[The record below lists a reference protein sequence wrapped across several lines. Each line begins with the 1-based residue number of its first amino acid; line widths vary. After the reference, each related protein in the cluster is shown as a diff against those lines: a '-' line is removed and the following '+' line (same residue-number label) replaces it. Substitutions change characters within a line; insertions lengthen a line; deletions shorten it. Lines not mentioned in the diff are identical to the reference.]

1 MSPRLQAEWGAR
13 VSLDFFFGGAGAGL
27 LGSYLL
33 IAARNGYRGLSVAVI
48 ATGVV
53 LVLLGLLLLASEL
66 GRPAK
71 ALRSMANPGTSWMA
85 RGAIF
90 NLALIA
96 AALLLIVALLA
107 GSRLLVPAV
116 AMLTVL
122 CSALVA
128 AYPGFLLFGAKDI
141 RLWHSRL
148 LPGLMFLYSL
158 MSGLSLL
165 TLADSALHLGMQ
177 ATLRP
182 AALIVMLPVTIL
194 FVAFWGRSSAAMGC
208 GCWEGLRR
216 LAGRQLLAPFVVST
230 IVVGILLPL
239 VCYVYAAFSGVAE
252 LPMLLGAVSFLAGA
266 VCLRYFVVKA
276 ASHEPVTFLAK
287 RS

>member
-33 IAARNGYRGLSVAVI
+33 IAARDGYRGLSVAVI
-48 ATGVV
+48 ATGVA

-66 GRPAK
+66 GRPAN

-107 GSRLLVPAV
+107 GLRMLVPAV

-122 CSALVA
+122 CSGLVA

-194 FVAFWGRSSAAMGC
+194 FVAFWGKS
-208 GCWEGLRR
+208 WRR
-216 LAGRQLLAPFVVST
+216 LVEQQLLAPFVVST
-230 IVVGILLPL
+230 IAAGILLPL
-239 VCYVYAAFSGVAE
+239 VCYVYAAFTGVAE

>member
-1 MSPRLQAEWGAR
+1 M
-13 VSLDFFFGGAGAGL
+13 
-27 LGSYLL
+27 
-33 IAARNGYRGLSVAVI
+33 I
-48 ATGVV
+48 ATGVF

-71 ALRSMANPGTSWMA
+71 ALRSMANRGTSWMA

-96 AALLLIVALLA
+96 VALLLIIARLA
-107 GSRLLVPAV
+107 GLRLLVPAA

-122 CSALVA
+122 CSGLVA

-177 ATLRP
+177 AILRP

-194 FVAFWGRSSAAMGC
+194 FAAFWGKSWRLMGSSSWRHLSWVHLPWEYCCRSSATSMRCFA
-208 GCWEGLRR
+208 
-216 LAGRQLLAPFVVST
+216 
-230 IVVGILLPL
+230 
-239 VCYVYAAFSGVAE
+239 GVAE
-252 LPMLLGAVSFLAGA
+252 VPMRLGAISFLAGA
-266 VCLRYFVVKA
+266 VCLRYFVVKV

>member
-33 IAARNGYRGLSVAVI
+33 IAARDGYRGLSVAVI

-66 GRPAK
+66 GRPAN
-71 ALRSMANPGTSWMA
+71 ALRSMENPGTSWMA

-107 GSRLLVPAV
+107 GLRMLVPAV

-194 FVAFWGRSSAAMGC
+194 FVAFWGKS
-208 GCWEGLRR
+208 WRR
-216 LAGRQLLAPFVVST
+216 LVEQQLLAPFVVGT
-230 IVVGILLPL
+230 IAAGILLPL
-239 VCYVYAAFSGVAE
+239 VCYVCAAFSGVAE

>member
-33 IAARNGYRGLSVAVI
+33 IAARDGYRGLSVAVI
-48 ATGVV
+48 ATGVA

-96 AALLLIVALLA
+96 AALLLITVLLA
-107 GSRLLVPAV
+107 GSRLLVPTV
-116 AMLTVL
+116 AMLTLL
-122 CSALVA
+122 CSGLVA

-194 FVAFWGRSSAAMGC
+194 FVAFWGKS
-208 GCWEGLRR
+208 WRR
-216 LAGRQLLAPFVVST
+216 LVEQQLLAPFVVST

>member
-33 IAARNGYRGLSVAVI
+33 IAARDGYRGLSVAVI
-48 ATGVV
+48 ATGVA

-66 GRPAK
+66 GRPAN

-107 GSRLLVPAV
+107 GLRMLVPAV

-122 CSALVA
+122 CSGLVA

-194 FVAFWGRSSAAMGC
+194 FVAFWGKS
-208 GCWEGLRR
+208 WRR
-216 LAGRQLLAPFVVST
+216 LVEQQLLAPFVVST
-230 IVVGILLPL
+230 IAAGILLPL

>member
-48 ATGVV
+48 ATGVA

-66 GRPAK
+66 GRPAN
-71 ALRSMANPGTSWMA
+71 ALRSMENPGTSWMA

-96 AALLLIVALLA
+96 AALLLITVLLA
-107 GSRLLVPAV
+107 GSRLLVPTV
-116 AMLTVL
+116 AMLTLL
-122 CSALVA
+122 CSGLVA

-194 FVAFWGRSSAAMGC
+194 FVAFWGKS
-208 GCWEGLRR
+208 WRR
-216 LAGRQLLAPFVVST
+216 LVEQQLLAPFVVST
-230 IVVGILLPL
+230 IAAGILLPL

>member
-48 ATGVV
+48 ATGVA

-66 GRPAK
+66 GRPAN
-71 ALRSMANPGTSWMA
+71 ALRSMENPGTSWMA

-96 AALLLIVALLA
+96 AALLLITVLLA
-107 GSRLLVPAV
+107 GSRLLVPTV
-116 AMLTVL
+116 AMLTLL
-122 CSALVA
+122 CSGLVA

-194 FVAFWGRSSAAMGC
+194 FVAFWGKS
-208 GCWEGLRR
+208 WRR
-216 LAGRQLLAPFVVST
+216 LVEQQLLAPFVVST
-230 IVVGILLPL
+230 IAAGILLPL
-239 VCYVYAAFSGVAE
+239 VCYVYAAFTGVAE

>member
-48 ATGVV
+48 ATGVA

-122 CSALVA
+122 CSGLVA

-194 FVAFWGRSSAAMGC
+194 FVAFWGKS
-208 GCWEGLRR
+208 WRR
-216 LAGRQLLAPFVVST
+216 LVEQQLLAPFVVST
-230 IVVGILLPL
+230 IAAGILLPL

>member
-48 ATGVV
+48 ATGVA

-96 AALLLIVALLA
+96 AALLLITVLLA
-107 GSRLLVPAV
+107 GSRLLVPTV
-116 AMLTVL
+116 AMLTLL
-122 CSALVA
+122 CSGLVA

-194 FVAFWGRSSAAMGC
+194 FVAFWGKS
-208 GCWEGLRR
+208 WRR
-216 LAGRQLLAPFVVST
+216 LVEQQLLAPFVVST
-230 IVVGILLPL
+230 IAAGILLPL

>member
-1 MSPRLQAEWGAR
+1 
-13 VSLDFFFGGAGAGL
+13 
-27 LGSYLL
+27 
-33 IAARNGYRGLSVAVI
+33 VAVI
-48 ATGVV
+48 ATGVA

-66 GRPAK
+66 GRPAN

-96 AALLLIVALLA
+96 AALLLITVLLA
-107 GSRLLVPAV
+107 GSRLLVPTV
-116 AMLTVL
+116 AMLTLL
-122 CSALVA
+122 CSGLVA

-194 FVAFWGRSSAAMGC
+194 FVAFWGKS
-208 GCWEGLRR
+208 WRR
-216 LAGRQLLAPFVVST
+216 LVEQQLLAPFVVST
-230 IVVGILLPL
+230 IAAGILLPL

>member
-33 IAARNGYRGLSVAVI
+33 IAARDGYRGLSVAVI

-107 GSRLLVPAV
+107 GLRMLVPAV

-122 CSALVA
+122 CSGLVA

-194 FVAFWGRSSAAMGC
+194 FVAFWGKS
-208 GCWEGLRR
+208 WRR
-216 LAGRQLLAPFVVST
+216 LVGQQLLAPFVVGT
-230 IVVGILLPL
+230 IAAGILLPL

>member
-1 MSPRLQAEWGAR
+1 
-13 VSLDFFFGGAGAGL
+13 VT
-27 LGSYLL
+27 
-33 IAARNGYRGLSVAVI
+33 VI
-48 ATGVV
+48 ATGAV

-71 ALRSMANPGTSWMA
+71 ALRSMANRGTSWMA

-96 AALLLIVALLA
+96 SALLLIIARLA
-107 GSRLLVPAV
+107 GLRLLVPAA
-116 AMLTVL
+116 AMLTLL
-122 CSALVA
+122 CSGLVA
-128 AYPGFLLFGAKDI
+128 AYPGFLLFGTKDI

-165 TLADSALHLGMQ
+165 TLADSALHLCME

-194 FVAFWGRSSAAMGC
+194 FAAFWGKSWRH
-208 GCWEGLRR
+208 LV
-216 LAGRQLLAPFVVST
+216 GRQLIAPFVVGT
-230 IVVGILLPL
+230 IALGILLPL
-239 VCYVYAAFSGVAE
+239 ICYVYAAFSGVAE
-252 LPMLLGAVSFLAGA
+252 LPMLLGAISFLAGA

>member
-33 IAARNGYRGLSVAVI
+33 IAARDGYRGLSVAVI
-48 ATGVV
+48 ATGVA

-122 CSALVA
+122 CSGLVA

-194 FVAFWGRSSAAMGC
+194 FVAFWGKS
-208 GCWEGLRR
+208 WRR
-216 LAGRQLLAPFVVST
+216 LVEQQLLAPFVVST
-230 IVVGILLPL
+230 IAAGILLPL

>member
-48 ATGVV
+48 ATGVA

-66 GRPAK
+66 GRPAN

-96 AALLLIVALLA
+96 AALLLITVLLA
-107 GSRLLVPAV
+107 GSRLLVPTV
-116 AMLTVL
+116 AMLTLL
-122 CSALVA
+122 CSGLVA

-194 FVAFWGRSSAAMGC
+194 FVAFWGKS
-208 GCWEGLRR
+208 WRR
-216 LAGRQLLAPFVVST
+216 LVEQQLLAPFVVST
-230 IVVGILLPL
+230 IAAGILLPL

>member
-33 IAARNGYRGLSVAVI
+33 IAARDGYRGLSVAVI
-48 ATGVV
+48 ATGVA
-53 LVLLGLLLLASEL
+53 LVMLGLLLLASEL
-66 GRPAK
+66 GRPAN
-71 ALRSMANPGTSWMA
+71 ALRTMANCGTSWMA

-96 AALLLIVALLA
+96 AALLLIIALLA
-107 GSRLLVPAV
+107 GSRLLVPAA

-122 CSALVA
+122 CSGLVA

-165 TLADSALHLGMQ
+165 TLADSALHLGM
-177 ATLRP
+177 AASLRP

-194 FVAFWGRSSAAMGC
+194 FVAFWGKS
-208 GCWEGLRR
+208 WRR
-216 LAGRQLLAPFVVST
+216 LMGRQFIAPFVMGT
-230 IVVGILLPL
+230 LALGIVLPL
-239 VCYVYAAFSGVAE
+239 VCYVYAAAFASVAK
-252 LPMLLGAVSFLAGA
+252 LPMLLGAVSFLVGA
-266 VCLRYFVVKA
+266 VWLRYFVVKA

>member
-33 IAARNGYRGLSVAVI
+33 IAARDGYRGLSVAVI
-48 ATGVV
+48 ATGVA

-85 RGAIF
+85 RGAIS

-96 AALLLIVALLA
+96 AALLLIIALLA
-107 GSRLLVPAV
+107 GSRLLVSAAV
-116 AMLTVL
+116 MLTVL
-122 CSALVA
+122 CSGLVA

-182 AALIVMLPVTIL
+182 AALTVMLPVTIL
-194 FVAFWGRSSAAMGC
+194 FVAFWGKSWRQLV
-208 GCWEGLRR
+208 GL
-216 LAGRQLLAPFVVST
+216 QLLAPFVVAT
-230 IVVGILLPL
+230 IAVGILLPL
-239 VCYVYAAFSGVAE
+239 ACYVYAAFNGLAE
-252 LPMLLGAVSFLAGA
+252 LPMLLGAISFLAGA
-266 VCLRYFVVKA
+266 ACLRYFLVKA

-287 RS
+287 HN

>member
-1 MSPRLQAEWGAR
+1 MSPRLQAEWGVR
-13 VSLDFFFGGAGAGL
+13 VSLDLFLGGAGAGL

-33 IAARNGYRGLSVAVI
+33 IAARDGYRGLSVTVL
-48 ATGVV
+48 ATGVF

-71 ALRSMANPGTSWMA
+71 ALRSMANRGTSWMA

-96 AALLLIVALLA
+96 AALLLIIVRLA
-107 GSRLLVPAV
+107 SLRLLVPAA
-116 AMLTVL
+116 AMLTLL
-122 CSALVA
+122 CSGLVA

-148 LPGLMFLYSL
+148 LPWLMFLYSL

-182 AALIVMLPVTIL
+182 AGLIVMLPVTIL
-194 FVAFWGRSSAAMGC
+194 FVAFWGKS
-208 GCWEGLRR
+208 W
-216 LAGRQLLAPFVVST
+216 RQLMAPFVVGT
-230 IVVGILLPL
+230 FALGILLPL
-239 VCYVYAAFSGVAE
+239 ICYVYSVFAGVAE
-252 LPMLLGAVSFLAGA
+252 LSMRLGAISFLAGA

-276 ASHEPVTFLAK
+276 ASHEPVA
-287 RS
+287 SGEA